1 MCKIN
6 IKFSINSLMFRGVE
20 KCSKKNINTQDI
32 TLSSTSLLKSLNPYI
47 VGIINLKFNIPL
59 T

>member
-6 IKFSINSLMFRGVE
+6 IEFSINSLMFRGVE
-20 KCSKKNINTQDI
+20 KCSKKNINKQDI
-32 TLSSTSLLKSLNPYI
+32 KLSSTSLFKSSNPYI
-47 VGIINLKFNIPL
+47 IGIINLKFNLPL